1 MPPPP
6 ITSSPTST
14 ESTPGLDLAD
24 LNRKRIVDLLGSI
37 EGTPAHEVS
46 SETGKGHFAYRVSY
60 SVLKET
66 SSLASISPGSNQWN
80 HLPLLPK
87 SVSNSIMVSINLLD

>member
-14 ESTPGLDLAD
+14 ESTPSLDLAD

-46 SETGKGHFAYRVSY
+46 NETGKGHFAHRLSY
-60 SVLKET
+60 SVLKT
-66 SSLASISPGSNQWN
+66 SSLTSISPGSNQWDL
-80 HLPLLPK
+80 LPLLPK